1 MELRRVR
8 NFLGLSQVLVSV
20 ATGVSVYRISGAEN
34 GRLDLNDTERR
45 ALEQFYKQKLK
56 ILNDLSRP
64 TDSATR
70 PGNQGS
76 PALASR
82 QIQDSGGE
90 K

>member
-34 GRLDLNDTERR
+34 GRLKLNATEQR

-56 ILNDLSRP
+56 ILSDLSARP
-64 TDSATR
+64 DLAR
-70 PGNQGS
+70 KKPGAPQGVS
-76 PALASR
+76 PASLT
-82 QIQDSGGE
+82 SGGE
-90 K
+90 S

>member
-20 ATGVSVYRISGAEN
+20 ATGVSVHRISGEEN
-34 GRLDLNDTERR
+34 GRLELNDTERR

-56 ILNDLSRP
+56 ILDDLSRP
-64 TDSATR
+64 PEPAYK

-76 PALASR
+76 PALALR
-82 QIQDSGGE
+82 KKSGGDE
-90 K
+90 